1 MDYYKVLRIL
11 PSASEKEIKTAYR
24 KLAKE
29 YHPDVVGEDQQKKQ
43 QMYEIQEAYRI
54 LSDPGQRKDYDEKR
68 QRSEEQHREER
79 TGPSPDQSAF
89 ERFFGFQPGKGMET
103 YKRQRQPDKKEGK
116 AGTEGPMKPEERF
129 ASFFERIR

>member
-1 MDYYKVLRIL
+1 M
-11 PSASEKEIKTAYR
+11 
-24 KLAKE
+24 
-29 YHPDVVGEDQQKKQ
+29 VGEDQQKKQ

-103 YKRQRQPDKKEGK
+103 YQRQKQPDKKEEK

>member
-24 KLAKE
+24 RLAKE

-43 QMYEIQEAYRI
+43 RMYEIQEAYRI
-54 LSDPGQRKDYDEKR
+54 LSDPGQRKAYDEKR
-68 QRSEEQHREER
+68 QHSEEQHREER
-79 TGPSPDQSAF
+79 TGTSPDQSAF

-103 YKRQRQPDKKEGK
+103 YQRQRQPDKKEGK
-116 AGTEGPMKPEERF
+116 AV
-129 ASFFERIR
+129 

>member
-43 QMYEIQEAYRI
+43 RMYEIQEAYRI
-54 LSDPGQRKDYDEKR
+54 LSDPG
-68 QRSEEQHREER
+68 HREER
-79 TGPSPDQSAF
+79 TGTSPDQSAF

-103 YKRQRQPDKKEGK
+103 YQRQRQPDKKEGK